1 MPTKQK
7 KTTEFSELCILPV
20 RDMVLFPNAILPLTV
35 GRESSLKLVNDLK
48 EEERF
53 IAVVA
58 QRDPRVDNPQ
68 PVDLYQIGTAAFIH
82 KIIKLPNQSLFVFV
96 EGLQRIAVQEVLQQE
111 PYLRARVK
119 PLQDLL
125 PPEKGPDFEALVR
138 SVMSMFQQVVQLSP
152 TLSDDL
158 QTVVM
163 NIDDPGRLTDFIAA
177 NLPSLSSTERQELLE
192 SLELKGRLERLN
204 RVLAREVEV
213 LQLRSKIQSDVQDQV
228 TQSQREYYLREQ
240 MKAIQKELGEADE
253 QQEIEELRKKIEAA
267 GMTEEARK
275 EALRELSRLAKM
287 SPAAADYHVTRTY
300 LDWLVV
306 LPWTKVSEFKVDL
319 RKAKEIL
326 DTDHYDLEKVKE
338 RILDYLAVLQLKPQL
353 KGPILCFVG
362 PPGVGKTSLG
372 KSIARALDRQFVRM
386 SLGGIHDEAEI
397 RGHRRTYIGALPG
410 QIIQGIRRAE
420 TRDPIFMLDE
430 VDKIGRDFRGDP
442 SSALLE
448 VLDPEQNSHFRDN
461 YLDVQFDL
469 SKVLFITTANMLDTI
484 PPPLLDRMEVLDL
497 QGYTE
502 EEKIEI
508 AFRHLIPKQT
518 DEHGIKSPEQI
529 EFTRESLQDLIRHYT
544 REAGVRNVEREV
556 ATVCRKQARKIAE
569 GATEKLL
576 VSPDNLKNYLGIPRF
591 RLETEL
597 VERTRQPGVAVGLA
611 WTPTGGDV
619 LFVEANAMKGG
630 KGFTMTGHVGQ
641 VMQESMQAALAWV
654 RAHAVD
660 YEIDPDFFQAQDIH
674 IHVPAGAIPKDGPSA
689 GVTMV
694 VALVSALT
702 RRRLRECV
710 AMTGEITLSGQV
722 LPVGGIKEK
731 VLAARRAGVREIM
744 LPADNEANVHEDLSK
759 ELLEGLSLHYV
770 KAIREVLDLALEK
783 EPMPVQPRKPTT
795 EVAFVQQNA
804 GPPN

>member
-1 MPTKQK
+1 MASKQK
-7 KTTEFSELCILPV
+7 APIEYNTLPILPV
-20 RDMVLFPNAILPLTV
+20 RDTVLFPNAILPLTV
-35 GRESSLKLVNDLK
+35 GRDSSLKLISDLK
-48 EEERF
+48 EDEKYVGV
-53 IAVVA
+53 IS

-68 PVDLYQIGTAAFIH
+68 PVDLFQIGTVAFVH
-82 KIIKLPNQSLFVFV
+82 KIIKLPSQSLFIFV
-96 EGLQRIAVQEVLQQE
+96 EGLQRIAIEEVTQTE
-111 PYLRARVK
+111 PFLRARVK
-119 PLQDLL
+119 PLVDIH
-125 PPEKGPDFEALVR
+125 PGGKESDFDALVR
-138 SVMSMFQQVVQLSP
+138 SVTTMFQQVVQLSP

-163 NIDDPGRLTDFIAA
+163 NIDDPSRLSDFIAA
-177 NLPSLSSTERQELLE
+177 NLPSLSSLEKQELLE
-192 SLELKGRLERLN
+192 SLELKIRLERLN
-204 RVLAREVEV
+204 RQLAREVEV

-253 QQEIEELRKKIEAA
+253 QQEVEELRKKIEAA

-275 EALRELSRLAKM
+275 EANRELGRLAKM

-300 LDWLVV
+300 LEWLVA
-306 LPWTKVSEFKVDL
+306 LPWNKISDTRVDIS
-319 RKAKEIL
+319 KAKQVL
-326 DTDHYDLEKVKE
+326 DDDHWDLEKVKE

-372 KSIARALDRQFVRM
+372 KSIARSLDRKFVRM

-410 QIIQGIRRAE
+410 QVIQGVRRAE
-420 TRDPIFMLDE
+420 TRDPVFMLDE

-469 SKVLFITTANMLDTI
+469 SRVLFICTANVLDTI
-484 PPPLLDRMEVLDL
+484 PPPLLDRMELLEL
-497 QGYTE
+497 QGYSE
-502 EEKIEI
+502 EEKIQI
-508 AFRHLIPKQT
+508 AIRHLIPKQT
-518 DEHGIKSPEQI
+518 EEHGIKTPEQI
-529 EFTRESLQDLIRHYT
+529 EFSPAALASMIRHYT
-544 REAGVRNVEREV
+544 REAGVRNLEREI
-556 ATVCRKQARKIAE
+556 ATVCRKQARRIAE
-569 GATEKLL
+569 GKPEKLL
-576 VSPDNLKNYLGIPRF
+576 LTADNLRDFLGIPRY
-591 RLETEL
+591 RLETEI
-597 VERTRQPGVAVGLA
+597 VERTREPGVMVGLA

-619 LFVEANAMKGG
+619 LYVEANAMKGS

-654 RAHAVD
+654 RSHAAE
-660 YEIDPDFFQAQDIH
+660 YNIDPEFFQSKDIH
-674 IHVPAGAIPKDGPSA
+674 IHVPSGAIPKDGPSA

-694 VALVSALT
+694 SALVSALT
-702 RRRLRECV
+702 RRPSRQRL

-731 VLAARRAGVREIM
+731 VLAAKRAGVLEVI
-744 LPADNEANVHEDLSK
+744 LPADNEPNVNEDLNP
-759 ELLEGLSLHYV
+759 EMLEGLKLHYV
-770 KAIREVLDLALEK
+770 KTIQEVVEKGLEKDPVTVETGRLVREVALT
-783 EPMPVQPRKPTT
+783 P
-795 EVAFVQQNA
+795 AAA
-804 GPPN
+804 GTPN